1 MARTGRPRRWKT
13 PAALAAD
20 WEDYKKYCDT
30 KMVLKTQFHSRE
42 GVFVTDAVPAAVTYE
57 INGFCVWAKIT
68 KQSFYDTY
76 QNDPKFSD
84 LVKRMQEECE
94 ADVRYKLEQGIIP
107 ASLAGLWMGRHGY
120 SLKQEEKVSITSTKE
135 AAERIESIINE
146 VKDDSGNT
154 CNS

>member
-68 KQSFYDTY
+68 KQRFYDTY

-84 LVKRMQEECE
+84 LVKRIQEECE

-120 SLKQEEKVSITSTKE
+120 SLKQEEKVSITSDDDTTK
-135 AAERIESIINE
+135 AMNDFFESKKRHE
-146 VKDDSGNT
+146 DDGK
-154 CNS
+154 